1 MAKEKADEVV
11 PQGEPHE
18 GHEAEQALHDK
29 QAMHTAEEALHG
41 EQIAGDEEL
50 PPHKR
55 AKKLRKLSDEELLAL
70 AEQAAK
76 AEHWL
81 EVAKRSQAEM
91 DNAIKRI
98 KREAQDD
105 LKYAAGSLTRE
116 LLPVLDNLA
125 RALQSARQAQDF
137 KALADGVELTSKMF
151 IDALARHGV
160 TPIEALGQPFDPAVH
175 EALMTTSNPELE
187 NNAVSMEL
195 ERGWKLHDRVLRA
208 SKVQVNKK

>member
-1 MAKEKADEVV
+1 MAKEKSDEVV

-41 EQIAGDEEL
+41 EQIAADENL
-50 PPHKR
+50 PLHKR
-55 AKKLRKLSDEELLAL
+55 AKRLRKLSDEELLAL

-81 EVAKRSQAEM
+81 EVAQRSQAEM
-91 DNAIKRI
+91 DNAIRRL
-98 KREAQDD
+98 KRESQDD
-105 LKYAAGSLTRE
+105 LKYAAGSLTRD
-116 LLPVLDNLA
+116 LLPVVDNLA
-125 RALQSARQAQDF
+125 RALQATSQTRDF
-137 KALADGVELTSKMF
+137 KALAEGVELTNKMF
-151 IDALARHGV
+151 IDALERHGI
-160 TPIEALGQPFDPAVH
+160 TPIEALGHPFDPAVH

-187 NNAVSMEL
+187 NNAVAMEL

-208 SKVQVNKK
+208 TKVQVNKK